1 MYAAFLVWWTKQSYV
16 TTFPFPSIFVGVSS
30 PPDAPP
36 GGGSV

>member
-1 MYAAFLVWWTKQSYV
+1 MNHV
-16 TTFPFPSIFVGVSS
+16 TTCLFPSIFVGVSS